1 MTAQDRFIIVREL
14 IFWQKGI
21 KHQQISKN
29 ISVGDT
35 CCKGNKNSNVMGCLK
50 GSFFFLDWSG
60 SNTCKVG
67 VKVR

>member
-1 MTAQDRFIIVREL
+1 MTEQDRFTIVREL

-21 KHQQISKN
+21 KQQISKN

-50 GSFFFLDWSG
+50 GYFFFRLTG
-60 SNTCKVG
+60 QG
-67 VKVR
+67 VTHAK